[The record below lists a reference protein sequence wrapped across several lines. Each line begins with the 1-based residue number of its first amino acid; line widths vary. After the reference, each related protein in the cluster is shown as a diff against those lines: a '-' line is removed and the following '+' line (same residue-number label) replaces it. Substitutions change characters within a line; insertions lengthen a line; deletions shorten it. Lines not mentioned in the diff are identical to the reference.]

1 MAECFSIFT
10 FELDIRITFAVSIRK
25 TSFARRFSKLRAK
38 FEKVSRETMFGYM
51 LYV

>member
-1 MAECFSIFT
+1 MSVPLKGHFVT
-10 FELDIRITFAVSIRK
+10 LLVSIRK

-38 FEKVSRETMFGYM
+38 IEKVSRETMFWYM